1 MISREE
7 AKGLI
12 SDIVRNQAPI
22 KTGQTLPIRKGETF
36 DVFRIP
42 IDYLVPNQDNDRI
55 TWKIRE
61 YEAENKRKLDIES
74 EADVEFL
81 YELIYK
87 ESPTEN
93 ENTLE
98 DIAKKGQQLDGV
110 ITNNGIIVD
119 GNRRA
124 TLLRKLFNGEA
135 DRFNQNVE
143 DFRYFNCIVLP
154 NDMQR
159 KEIMALETML
169 QIGVDEKV
177 KYNRICLYI
186 KVDNLIQAGYTHTQI
201 KQYMNLDSAGKVDEM
216 VDVYGLMV
224 EYLKAIGKSDHYT
237 LLDGLEDQ
245 LIQTNRMFKLLDTQ
259 TYQCGWDYT
268 VADVTEFKSVC
279 FDYMRSKFEGKKY
292 RAVLLGKTKKTDGVF
307 IDKGIWREFLKRH
320 EDIVEAADPENEN
333 DWHMLGK
340 TGGKFDV
347 NLNQASEELAS
358 VINDKDVSKTI
369 NEIKKKILKLDQ
381 ILIESSS
388 VSKEDIKALKAASKS
403 LMLIADRF

>member
-7 AKGLI
+7 AKKLI
-12 SDIVRNQAPI
+12 SEIIHSQTPV

-36 DVFRIP
+36 EVFRIP
-42 IDYLVPNQDNDRI
+42 IEYLVPNQDNDRI

-61 YEAENKRKLDIES
+61 YEADNNRKLDIES

-93 ENTLE
+93 EHTLE
-98 DIAKKGQQLDGV
+98 DIAKKGQQVDGV
-110 ITNNGIIVD
+110 ITNNGIIID

-135 DRFNQNVE
+135 DKFNQNVE

-154 NDMQR
+154 NDMLR

-186 KVDNLIQAGYTHTQI
+186 KVDNLRQAGYSHTQI
-201 KQYMNLDSAGKVDEM
+201 KQYMNLPSESKVDEM
-216 VDVYGLMV
+216 IDVYNLMIQ
-224 EYLKAIGKSDHYT
+224 YLKAIGKENHFT
-237 LLDGLEDQ
+237 LLDKLEDQ
-245 LIQTNRMFKLLDTQ
+245 LIQTNRMFKLLNNR
-259 TYQCGWDYT
+259 TYQCGWDYST
-268 VADVTEFKSVC
+268 GDVTEFMSVC

-292 RAVLLGKTKKTDGVF
+292 RSVLLGKTQKTDGVF
-307 IDKGIWREFLKRH
+307 VDEGIWRDFLKRH
-320 EDIVEAADPENEN
+320 EDIIDSTQPDNEN
-333 DWHMLGK
+333 DWLLLGR

-347 NLNQASEELAS
+347 NLNRASEELAS
-358 VINDKDVSKTI
+358 IINDKNVSKTI
-369 NEIKKKILKLDQ
+369 NEIKKKILKLDS
-381 ILIESSS
+381 LLEESSS
-388 VSKEDIKALKAASKS
+388 ISKEDISELKTAAKS
-403 LMLIADRF
+403 LSKIADRF